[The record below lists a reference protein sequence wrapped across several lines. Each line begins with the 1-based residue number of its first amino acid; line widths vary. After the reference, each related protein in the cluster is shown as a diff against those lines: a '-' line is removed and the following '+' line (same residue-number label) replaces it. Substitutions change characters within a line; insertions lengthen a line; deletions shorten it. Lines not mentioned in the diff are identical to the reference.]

1 MGVLGGNS
9 PGQRDRATGLQ
20 GNVLDH
26 ATSDTDLSPSQS
38 ALGLGR
44 LRLGDEEGGRKGCL
58 QGSWANRKSPHH
70 VLTKSRQE
78 ATPPLHTPT
87 SLATWNRLRF
97 GIALGLARVLWQ
109 SVKSSTAA
117 PVETPHCILEVL
129 GTARWIAR
137 LR

>member
-9 PGQRDRATGLQ
+9 PGQRDRATSLQ

-58 QGSWANRKSPHH
+58 QGSWANKIPSPRAH
-70 VLTKSRQE
+70 
-78 ATPPLHTPT
+78 
-87 SLATWNRLRF
+87 
-97 GIALGLARVLWQ
+97 
-109 SVKSSTAA
+109 
-117 PVETPHCILEVL
+117 EV
-129 GTARWIAR
+129 TARSHSSPAHTNIVGNMESPQVWDRVGPCTCPMAER
-137 LR
+137 EVVHSGTC